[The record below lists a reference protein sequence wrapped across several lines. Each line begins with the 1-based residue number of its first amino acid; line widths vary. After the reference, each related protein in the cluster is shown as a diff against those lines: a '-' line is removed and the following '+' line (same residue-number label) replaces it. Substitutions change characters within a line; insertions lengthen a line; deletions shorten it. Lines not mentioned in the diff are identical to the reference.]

1 MAAKAETAMRSAW
14 LDIPLAD
21 YEGHMSAPGIRQA
34 EMLATQFAELLEKWS
49 PASAAVIGCA
59 GGNGFDRL
67 RVGVTK
73 RVVGIDIN
81 PQYVQELAYRYGARI
96 PGLELY
102 VRDIQEPV
110 ERIAPVDLIYAALVF
125 EYVASKPVLR
135 NLKSICRPGGVL
147 ATVLQL
153 PADHASPVSDSP
165 FTSLKGLAS
174 AMHLVSPAALA
185 ADADEVGF
193 ELLWSRLLRL
203 SSGKEFAVQAYQL
216 EPLLWRSP

>member
-1 MAAKAETAMRSAW
+1 MRSAW

-21 YEGHMSAPGIRQA
+21 YEGHMAVPGIGQA
-34 EMLATQFAELLEKWS
+34 DMLATQFAELLGQWT

-67 RVGVTK
+67 RVDVTR

-81 PQYVQELAYRYGARI
+81 PQYIQELAYRYAARI

-110 ERIAPVDLIYAALVF
+110 ERIAPVDFVYAALVF
-125 EYVASKPVLR
+125 EYVAPRPVLQ

-153 PADHASPVSDSP
+153 PAGHAAPISESPY
-165 FTSLKGLAS
+165 TSLKRLA
-174 AMHLVSPAALA
+174 AAIQLVSPAALA
-185 ADADEVGF
+185 ADATEVGF
-193 ELLWSRLLRL
+193 ALLSTRRVRL
-203 SSGKEFAVQAYQL
+203 SSGKEFAVQLFQL
-216 EPLLWRSP
+216 PVDLA

>member
-1 MAAKAETAMRSAW
+1 MRSAW

-21 YEGHMSAPGIRQA
+21 YEGHMSVPGIGQA
-34 EMLATQFAELLEKWS
+34 EMLAAQFAELLEKWS

-67 RVGVTK
+67 RIEVTE

-110 ERIAPVDLIYAALVF
+110 EQIAPVDLIYAALVF
-125 EYVASKPVLR
+125 EYVVPKPVLQ
-135 NLKSICRPGGVL
+135 NLKSICRPGGIL

-153 PADHASPVSDSP
+153 PSDDAAPISESP
-165 FTSLKGLAS
+165 FTSLKSLAS
-174 AMHLVSPAALA
+174 AMHLVSPIALA
-185 ADADEVGF
+185 ADATEIGF
-193 ELLWSRLLRL
+193 AQLSSRLVRL
-203 SSGKEFAVQAYQL
+203 SSGKDFAVLAFQL
-216 EPLLWRSP
+216 ETDNVDRAP

>member
-1 MAAKAETAMRSAW
+1 MAAMADLPMRSAW

-21 YEGHMSAPGIRQA
+21 YEGHMAVPGIGQA
-34 EMLATQFAELLEKWS
+34 DMLATQFAELLGKWT

-67 RVGVTK
+67 RVDVTR

-81 PQYVQELAYRYGARI
+81 PQYIQELAYRYAARI

-110 ERIAPVDLIYAALVF
+110 ERIAPVDFIYAALVF
-125 EYVASKPVLR
+125 EYVAPKLVLQ

-153 PADHASPVSDSP
+153 PSEHASPVSDSP

-185 ADADEVGF
+185 ADANEVGF
-193 ELLWSRLLRL
+193 KVLSSRLLRL
-203 SSGKEFAVQAYQL
+203 SSGKEFAVQAY
-216 EPLLWRSP
+216 RS